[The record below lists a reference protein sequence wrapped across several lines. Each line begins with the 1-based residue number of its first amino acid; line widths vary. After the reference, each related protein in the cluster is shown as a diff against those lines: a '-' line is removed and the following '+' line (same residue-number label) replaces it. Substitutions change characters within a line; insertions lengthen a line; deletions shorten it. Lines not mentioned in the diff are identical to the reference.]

1 MMLPYA
7 HTIRSQIILYN
18 CMYDKPTEKSSIFR
32 KILIQNILNSVRNYN
47 MTGNL
52 SDDELGEKIPVLFT
66 DKYSIYLK
74 K

>member
-1 MMLPYA
+1 
-7 HTIRSQIILYN
+7 
-18 CMYDKPTEKSSIFR
+18 MYDKPTEKSSIFR